1 MLFDRTSLNSFF
13 FSLESLY
20 CTIFNWK
27 LKFYN
32 WYCSTVSNWCHSY
45 GNWPCTILG
54 LYLYNCESK
63 YVANLIRTNKLRG
76 TGFHSTFWFI
86 EDLCALGYGGEFSE
100 TFVEINPIKLE
111 LKVEYNGSHATFL
124 HLDNSIDKG
133 EFIYKKFDN

>member
-1 MLFDRTSLNSFF
+1 MGIDPAPFWA
-13 FSLESLY
+13 Y
-20 CTIFNWK
+20 
-27 LKFYN
+27 
-32 WYCSTVSNWCHSY
+32 
-45 GNWPCTILG
+45 

-111 LKVEYNGSHATFL
+111 LKVEYKWQPCNVPSFG
-124 HLDNSIDKG
+124 
-133 EFIYKKFDN
+133 